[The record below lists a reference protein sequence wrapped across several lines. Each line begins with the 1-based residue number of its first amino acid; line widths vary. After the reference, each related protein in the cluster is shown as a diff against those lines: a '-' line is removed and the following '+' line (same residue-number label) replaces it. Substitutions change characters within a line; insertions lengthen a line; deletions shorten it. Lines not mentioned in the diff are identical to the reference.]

1 MSVTGC
7 CETIACH
14 YAVGIERWT
23 YYKCRREWTMVGV
36 CLTRRTRGQA
46 TVSRLELETPTIS
59 DAVTAVMDVTKV
71 AKLHK
76 HPCRC
81 TRASHFI
88 SSTFTVAQQTPL
100 LKESNR
106 PSWRLASGNHRP
118 LPPLP
123 TKTLLL
129 SKDEQDSSCLELQT
143 NPVYRLASA
152 STRHS

>member
-14 YAVGIERWT
+14 CAMVIEGWT
-23 YYKCRREWTMVGV
+23 YYKCRRGWTMLDV

-46 TVSRLELETPTIS
+46 TVSRLEADNTSPAE
-59 DAVTAVMDVTKV
+59 
-71 AKLHK
+71 LHT

-100 LKESNR
+100 FNKSNR
-106 PSWRLASGNHRP
+106 PSWRPASGNRRP

-123 TKTLLL
+123 TKTLLQ
-129 SKDEQDSSCLELQT
+129 SKDEQDSLCLELQT